1 MAPQPLRRD
10 PSLIPL
16 SHQHQHGLALTVFI
30 DRGLKAEP
38 TREKGLELA
47 AKVARAAEAELLG
60 HFRVE
65 EEILFP
71 AVRPFLRSGALLDR
85 LIAEHRV
92 MEDLMRRIAEATD
105 EDRIRLLKRFGEVLH
120 GHIRTEERQL
130 FEEIQ
135 SRLDESQLAT
145 IGRDIAAKIE
155 AVCPLTGNPPS
166 GERSP

>member
-1 MAPQPLRRD
+1 MSPPSLKRD

-47 AKVARAAEAELLG
+47 AKVARAAEIELFG
-60 HFRVE
+60 HFQVE

-71 AVRPFLRSGALLDR
+71 AVRPFLESEDLLDG
-85 LIAEHRV
+85 LIAEHRI
-92 MEDLMRRIAEATD
+92 MEDLVARIAGATD
-105 EDRIRLLKRFGEVLH
+105 EDRIPLLRRFGEVLH
-120 GHIRTEERQL
+120 RHIRTEERQL

-135 SRLDESQLAT
+135 GRLDESQLARL
-145 IGRDIAAKIE
+145 GRDIAARVE
-155 AVCPLTGNPPS
+155 AVCPLTDQLPWA
-166 GERSP
+166 

>member
-1 MAPQPLRRD
+1 MPPQSLKRD

-30 DRGLKAEP
+30 DRGLKVEP

-47 AKVARAAEAELLG
+47 AKVTRAAEVELLG
-60 HFRVE
+60 HFQVE

-71 AVRPFLRSGALLDR
+71 AVRPFLASGDLLDR

-92 MEDLMRRIAEATD
+92 MEDLVRRIADATD
-105 EDRIRLLKRFGEVLH
+105 EDRIPLLRRFGEVLH

-135 SRLDESQLAT
+135 CQLDESQLVR
-145 IGRDIAAKIE
+145 IGQDIAARVE
-155 AVCPLTGNPPS
+155 AVCPLTDRLPWAEG
-166 GERSP
+166 

>member
-1 MAPQPLRRD
+1 MTPQPLRRD

-38 TREKGLELA
+38 TPEKALELA
-47 AKVARAAEAELLG
+47 DKVARLAEVELFG

-71 AVRPFLRSGALLDR
+71 AVRPFLRSGALLDS
-85 LIAEHRV
+85 LVAEHRV
-92 MEDLMRRIAEATD
+92 MEDLVRRIGEAAD
-105 EDRIRLLKRFGEVLH
+105 EDRIPLLKRFGEVLH

-130 FEEIQ
+130 FQEIQ
-135 SRLDESQLAT
+135 GQLGASQLAA
-145 IGRDIAAKIE
+145 IGRDIAAKVE
-155 AVCPLTGNPPS
+155 AVCPLTDRLPWA
-166 GERSP
+166 EE

>member
-1 MAPQPLRRD
+1 MTPQPLHRD

-38 TREKGLELA
+38 TSDKALELA
-47 AKVARAAEAELLG
+47 DKVARLAEVELLG

-85 LIAEHRV
+85 LVSEHRV
-92 MEDLMRRIAEATD
+92 MEDLIRRIAEATD
-105 EDRIRLLKRFGEVLH
+105 EDRIPLLKRFGDVLH
-120 GHIRTEERQL
+120 GHIRTEEREL
-130 FEEIQ
+130 FQEIQ
-135 SRLDESQLAT
+135 GELDASQLAAV
-145 IGRDIAAKIE
+145 GRDIAAKVE
-155 AVCPLTGNPPS
+155 VFCPLRDTLPS
-166 GERSP
+166 SERKP

>member
-1 MAPQPLRRD
+1 MTPEPLHRD
-10 PSLIPL
+10 SSLIPL

-47 AKVARAAEAELLG
+47 DKVARAAAAELLG

-65 EEILFP
+65 EEVLFP
-71 AVRPFLRSGALLDR
+71 AVRPFLASGELLDE

-92 MEDLMRRIAEATD
+92 MEDLILRIAQATD
-105 EDRIRLLKRFGEVLH
+105 EERIPILKRFGKVLH

-130 FEEIQ
+130 FQEIQ
-135 SRLDESQLAT
+135 GRLSESQLQE
-145 IGRDIAAKIE
+145 IGREIAARVA
-155 AVCPLTGNPPS
+155 AVCPLSDQLPWSET
-166 GERSP
+166 

>member
-1 MAPQPLRRD
+1 MAPQPLHRD

-38 TREKGLELA
+38 TREKALELA
-47 AKVARAAEAELLG
+47 DKVARLAEVELLG

-65 EEILFP
+65 EEVLFP

-85 LIAEHRV
+85 LVAEHRT
-92 MEDLMRRIAEATD
+92 MEDLVRRIAGATD
-105 EDRIRLLKRFGEVLH
+105 ENRIPLLKRFGEVLH

-130 FEEIQ
+130 FQEIQ
-135 SRLDESQLAT
+135 ARLDASQLAT
-145 IGRDIAAKIE
+145 IGRDIAAKVE
-155 AVCPLTGNPPS
+155 AVCPLAGKPLR
-166 GERSP
+166 GDR

>member
-1 MAPQPLRRD
+1 MAPQPLHRD

-71 AVRPFLRSGALLDR
+71 AVRPFLRSGALIDR
-85 LIAEHRV
+85 LVAEHRV
-92 MEDLMRRIAEATD
+92 MEDLIRRIAEAA
-105 EDRIRLLKRFGEVLH
+105 EEERIPLLKRFGEVLH

-130 FEEIQ
+130 FQEIQ
-135 SRLDESQLAT
+135 GELDASQLAT

-155 AVCPLTGNPPS
+155 AVCPLAGNPPS
-166 GERSP
+166 GGRSP